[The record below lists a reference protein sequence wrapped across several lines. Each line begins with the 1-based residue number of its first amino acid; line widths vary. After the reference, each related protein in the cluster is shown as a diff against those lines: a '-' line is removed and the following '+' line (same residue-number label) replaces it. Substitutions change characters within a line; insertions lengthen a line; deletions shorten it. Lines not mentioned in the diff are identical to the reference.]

1 MSLDRRTSLMILS
14 ALPGLGPVKIRKLD
28 GVVPG
33 GVERLLD
40 MTTEERHCWCS
51 KSVVREL
58 EHWETYFDPH
68 KVISE
73 LGNMG
78 ADFIT
83 FEDEA
88 YPDRLRHFGD
98 RPIGLYRCRADCR
111 TPDRTLA
118 IVGTRKPSAYGR
130 RITRE
135 FATGLSRRGFCV
147 VSGMAEGVDTEA
159 HRAVVEMGGLTLAV
173 LGGGL
178 KRCYPAS
185 NRMLMEEILQSGG
198 VWSEF
203 PLWRRA
209 DRRSFPQ
216 RNRIVAGLS
225 EAVLVIESGSTG
237 GSLITARMASEQG
250 KPVYVI
256 PGRID
261 SPESTGCHALIRD
274 GAQLVT
280 SVKDIL
286 DDLDYLPELLK
297 ATNEHRKEIPKPVQS
312 EYCPQ
317 LEGVAARIWELLG
330 DLGCARLDTLAS
342 GLEIP
347 VAVASRHVMELE
359 VDGHLCRRLDGQYE
373 RA

>member
-28 GVVPG
+28 GMVPG

-51 KSVVREL
+51 KPVVEEL
-58 EHWETYFDPH
+58 ERSETCFDPD
-68 KVISE
+68 KVPSE
-73 LGNMG
+73 LEEMG

-88 YPDRLRHFGD
+88 YPERLRHFGD
-98 RPIGLYRCRADCR
+98 RPVGLYRCRADCPAP
-111 TPDRTLA
+111 TRTLA
-118 IVGTRKPSAYGR
+118 IVGTRKPTAYGR

-135 FATGLSRRGFCV
+135 FAAGLSRKGFCII
-147 VSGMAEGVDTEA
+147 SGMAEGVDTEA
-159 HRAVVEMGGLTLAV
+159 HRSVLEMGGLTLAV

-185 NRMLMEEILQSGG
+185 NRMLMKEIMQSGG

-216 RNRIVAGLS
+216 RNRIVAGMS

-250 KPVYVI
+250 KTVYVI

-280 SVKDIL
+280 TVEDIL
-286 DDLDYLPELLK
+286 DDLNYLPGLLQ
-297 ATNEHRKEIPKPVQS
+297 ATNEHRKGISKPVQS
-312 EYCPQ
+312 EYCPP
-317 LEGVAARIWELLG
+317 LDGVAARIWELLK
-330 DLGCARLDTLAS
+330 DQGCARMDTLAS
-342 GLEIP
+342 GLQIP
-347 VAVASRHVMELE
+347 VAEVSRHLMELE
-359 VDGHLCRRLDGQYE
+359 VDGHVCRRLDGQYE

>member
-28 GVVPG
+28 GMVPG

-51 KSVVREL
+51 KPVVEEL
-58 EHWETYFDPH
+58 EHWETCFDPN
-68 KVISE
+68 KVPSE
-73 LGNMG
+73 LEEMG

-88 YPDRLRHFGD
+88 YPERLRHFGD
-98 RPIGLYRCRADCR
+98 RPVGLYRCRADCPAP
-111 TPDRTLA
+111 TRTLA
-118 IVGTRKPSAYGR
+118 IVGTRKPTAYGR

-135 FATGLSRRGFCV
+135 FAAGLSRKGFCII
-147 VSGMAEGVDTEA
+147 SGMAEGVDTEA
-159 HRAVVEMGGLTLAV
+159 HRSVLEMGGLTLAV

-185 NRMLMEEILQSGG
+185 NRMLMKEIMQSGG

-216 RNRIVAGLS
+216 RNRIVAGMS

-250 KPVYVI
+250 KTVYVI

-280 SVKDIL
+280 TVEDIL
-286 DDLDYLPELLK
+286 DDLNYLPGLLQ
-297 ATNEHRKEIPKPVQS
+297 ATNEHRKGISKPVQS
-312 EYCPQ
+312 EYCPP
-317 LEGVAARIWELLG
+317 LDGVAARIWELLK
-330 DLGCARLDTLAS
+330 DQGCARMDTLAS
-342 GLEIP
+342 GLQIP
-347 VAVASRHVMELE
+347 VAEVSRHLMELE
-359 VDGHLCRRLDGQYE
+359 VDGHVCRRLDGQYE

>member
-28 GVVPG
+28 GMVPG

-51 KSVVREL
+51 KPVVEEL
-58 EHWETYFDPH
+58 ERWETCFDPD
-68 KVISE
+68 KVPSE
-73 LGNMG
+73 LEEMG

-88 YPDRLRHFGD
+88 YPERLRHFGD
-98 RPIGLYRCRADCR
+98 RPVGLYRCRADCPAP
-111 TPDRTLA
+111 TRTLA
-118 IVGTRKPSAYGR
+118 IVGTRKPTAYGR

-135 FATGLSRRGFCV
+135 FAAGLSRKGFCII
-147 VSGMAEGVDTEA
+147 SGMAEGVDTEA
-159 HRAVVEMGGLTLAV
+159 HRSVLEMGGLTLAV

-185 NRMLMEEILQSGG
+185 NRMLMKEIMQSGG

-216 RNRIVAGLS
+216 RNRIVAGMS

-250 KPVYVI
+250 KTVYVI

-280 SVKDIL
+280 TVEDIL
-286 DDLDYLPELLK
+286 DDLNYLPGLLQ
-297 ATNEHRKEIPKPVQS
+297 ATNEHRKGISKPVQS
-312 EYCPQ
+312 EYCPP
-317 LEGVAARIWELLG
+317 LDGVAARIWELLK
-330 DLGCARLDTLAS
+330 DQGCARMDTLAS
-342 GLEIP
+342 GLQIP
-347 VAVASRHVMELE
+347 VAEVSRHLMELE
-359 VDGHLCRRLDGQYE
+359 VDGHVCRRLDGQYE

>member
-1 MSLDRRTSLMILS
+1 MTLDRRTSLMILS
-14 ALPGLGPVKIRKLD
+14 ALPGLGPVNIRKLD
-28 GVVPG
+28 GMVPG

-40 MTTEERHCWCS
+40 MTTEERHCWFS
-51 KSVVREL
+51 KRVVEEL
-58 EHWETYFDPH
+58 EHWETYFDAK
-68 KVISE
+68 KVFSA
-73 LGNMG
+73 LGKMG

-83 FEDEA
+83 FEDDA

-98 RPIGLYRCRADCR
+98 RPIGLYRCRGDCP
-111 TPDRTLA
+111 TPARTLA

-135 FATGLSRRGFCV
+135 FATGLCRNGFCI

-159 HRAVVEMGGLTLAV
+159 HRSVLEMGGLTIAI

-185 NRMLMEEILQSGG
+185 NRVLMAEIMESGG

-280 SVKDIL
+280 SVGDVL
-286 DDLDYLPELLK
+286 DDLNYLPGLLQ
-297 ATNEHRKEIPKPVQS
+297 ATNEHRKGMPKPAERNYS
-312 EYCPQ
+312 PQ
-317 LEGVAARIWELLG
+317 LEGVAEQIWMLLG
-330 DLGCARLDTLAS
+330 DLGSARMDTLAS

-347 VAVASRHVMELE
+347 VAEVSRHVMELE